1 VGSLAR
7 IGRLLRQH
15 QFDVTLVSLLLV
27 LHVVGFGQSPGVGVA
42 ASLLAAA
49 PILALLVRRT
59 APAVVPVV
67 FLVSE
72 AASAALGLPDGSSA
86 STVVVVVAGA
96 YSAAAYLPLQ
106 WGLATLGLWWASL
119 LVDFVSGRETGGL
132 ADFLFAGL
140 ILTCAFVP
148 GVVARRLQAQ
158 AEEGRAALD
167 TAASERAAA
176 AEAVEAERNRIARE
190 LHDVVAHALSIMV
203 VQAAAA
209 DEVLERDPARAHA
222 ALAAVQQ
229 AGRSAV
235 TEMARMLDLL
245 RGTSPSDEL
254 APLPTL
260 EGLSDLAQEA
270 RLAGAEVVLDRSPL
284 PTLPPAIELCAVR
297 VVQEALTNAAKH
309 AHNPRVRVALGTAD
323 GMLDVVVED
332 DGGTGPSR
340 GSAGTGHGLLG
351 LRERVEVFDGTF
363 DAAPRK
369 GGGFRV
375 HATLPLKAT
384 P

>member
-1 VGSLAR
+1 MGSLAR
-7 IGRLLRQH
+7 IGLLIRQH
-15 QFDVTLVSLLLV
+15 QFDVVLVSLLLV
-27 LHVVGFGQSPGVGVA
+27 LHVVGFGMSPAVGVGATLIA
-42 ASLLAAA
+42 AV
-49 PILALLVRRT
+49 PVFALLVRRT
-59 APAVVPVV
+59 APAVVPVA

-72 AASAALGLPDGSSA
+72 AASAALGLPDASSA

-96 YSAAAYLPLQ
+96 YSAGAYLPLR

-119 LVDFVSGRETGGL
+119 LVDFVSGRERGGL
-132 ADFLFAGL
+132 EDFLFVGL
-140 ILTCAFVP
+140 ILACGFVP

-158 AEEGRAALD
+158 AEAGRAAID
-167 TAASERAAA
+167 IAARERAAA

-209 DEVLERDPARAHA
+209 DEVLEGNPARAHA

-260 EGLSDLAQEA
+260 EKLSDLAQEA
-270 RLAGAEVVLDRSPL
+270 SLAGAEVVLDRSPL
-284 PTLPPAIELCAVR
+284 PALPPAIELCAVR

-309 AHNPRVRVALGTAD
+309 AHNPRVRVAVCTVD

-332 DGGTGPSR
+332 NGGTGPSR
-340 GSAGTGHGLLG
+340 GPAGTGHGLLG

-363 DAAPRK
+363 DAVPQE

-375 HATLPLKAT
+375 QATLPLEAA

>member
-1 VGSLAR
+1 VGSLAH
-7 IGRLLRQH
+7 IGSLLRQH

-42 ASLLAAA
+42 ASLLAAV

-59 APAVVPVV
+59 APAVVPVA

-72 AASAALGLPDGSSA
+72 ATSAALGLPDGSSA

-96 YSAAAYLPLQ
+96 YSAAAYLPLRS
-106 WGLATLGLWWASL
+106 GLATLGLWWASL

-132 ADFLFAGL
+132 ADYLFAGL

-158 AEEGRAALD
+158 AEAGRAALD

-176 AEAVEAERNRIARE
+176 AEAVEAERSRIARE

-284 PTLPPAIELCAVR
+284 PPLPPAIELCAVR

-323 GMLDVVVED
+323 GMLDVVVDD

-375 HATLPLKAT
+375 HATLPLNAT

>member
-7 IGRLLRQH
+7 IGRLLRRH

-42 ASLLAAA
+42 ASLLAAV

-96 YSAAAYLPLQ
+96 YSAAAYLPLR

-158 AEEGRAALD
+158 AEAGRAALD

-176 AEAVEAERNRIARE
+176 AEAVEAERSRIARE

-209 DEVLERDPARAHA
+209 DEVLEADPARAHA

-245 RGTSPSDEL
+245 RGTTPSDEL

-260 EGLSDLAQEA
+260 EGLSDLVQEA

-284 PTLPPAIELCAVR
+284 PPLPPAIELCAVR

-340 GSAGTGHGLLG
+340 GAAGTGHGLLG
-351 LRERVEVFDGTF
+351 LRERVEVFDGTL
-363 DAAPRK
+363 DAAPRE

-375 HATLPLKAT
+375 HATLPLRAT

>member
-1 VGSLAR
+1 MGSLER
-7 IGRLLRQH
+7 IGLLLRQH
-15 QFDVTLVSLLLV
+15 QFDVALVSLLLV

-42 ASLLAAA
+42 ASLLAAV

-59 APAVVPVV
+59 APAVVPVA

-72 AASAALGLPDGSSA
+72 AATAALGLPDASSA
-86 STVVVVVAGA
+86 TTVVVVVAGV
-96 YSAAAYLPLQ
+96 YSAAAYLPLR
-106 WGLATLGLWWASL
+106 WALATLGLWWASL

-132 ADFLFAGL
+132 EDFLFVGL
-140 ILTCAFVP
+140 VLACGFVP

-158 AEEGRAALD
+158 AEAGLAALD

-176 AEAVEAERNRIARE
+176 AEAVEAERSRIARE

-209 DEVLERDPARAHA
+209 DEVLEGDPARAHD

-245 RGTSPSDEL
+245 RGTRPSDEL

-260 EGLSDLAQEA
+260 AGLSDLAQEA

-284 PTLPPAIELCAVR
+284 PPLPPAIELCAVR

-332 DGGTGPSR
+332 NGGSGPSR
-340 GSAGTGHGLLG
+340 GSPGTGHGLLG

-369 GGGFRV
+369 DGGFRV
-375 HATLPLKAT
+375 HATLPLEAA